1 MLYETYVRVLVLI
14 FPLSHFDKP
23 GKFCSTFLVAVF
35 WWLVLFVI
43 VNRYI
48 LLQLPKRKGVGIQK
62 LCTALYQIE
71 LFFSNAYSGLLRCT
85 FLYWHFVSYAV
96 KKIDKFLE
104 CRGSGA
110 ELYFA
115 FVKGITVCI
124 VASMYVNNNHYH
136 NISLSYPV
144 TEFGM
149 YQHEQQL
156 AQGPIVLLG
165 GGGCLGWSTAV
176 LI

>member
-71 LFFSNAYSGLLRCT
+71 LLFSQMRILAYLDALFYT
-85 FLYWHFVSYAV
+85 DILFHML
-96 KKIDKFLE
+96 
-104 CRGSGA
+104 
-110 ELYFA
+110 
-115 FVKGITVCI
+115 
-124 VASMYVNNNHYH
+124 
-136 NISLSYPV
+136 
-144 TEFGM
+144 
-149 YQHEQQL
+149 
-156 AQGPIVLLG
+156 
-165 GGGCLGWSTAV
+165 
-176 LI
+176 